1 MTLIHDVYRMRNVS
15 KGLLLIAF
23 ATLFLNAQV
32 YGKHLIHLDSGDETA
47 QKTALLIMNGF
58 GGSKAACKAQL
69 VFWRDQ
75 GMDVFIPEVLLRPSL
90 ETSSE
95 AMDVFMS
102 THHLEDYKEVKV
114 ICYIAGAYLLHTYLV
129 EHELPN
135 ITSIVYDR
143 SPMQER
149 APRAVIQ
156 KAPLLG
162 KLSKGRVLEDLSV
175 AEWPEPPVRP
185 SISKGLMIEN
195 RATSLMRF
203 LEDECMAM
211 GPLNFDWRSMDP
223 DADDAFHIALDH
235 DMMYRRWDLLGAAV
249 LQFFET
255 GTFPSELSRERLA
268 ENPFDKNM
276 VIP

>member
-1 MTLIHDVYRMRNVS
+1 MRNVS

-23 ATLFLNAQV
+23 ATLFLHAQV
-32 YGKHLIHLDSGDETA
+32 HAKHLVHVDATSAKA

-69 VFWRDQ
+69 GFWRDQ

-95 AMDVFMS
+95 AMDAFMA

-114 ICYIAGAYLLHTYLV
+114 ICYIAGAYLLHTFLV

-135 ITSIVYDR
+135 LTSIVYDR
-143 SPMQER
+143 SPTQER

-162 KLSKGRVLEDLSV
+162 KLSKGRVLEDLST
-175 AEWPEPPVRP
+175 AEWPEPPAAP
-185 SISKGLMIEN
+185 SLSKGLMIEN

-211 GPLNFDWRSMDP
+211 GPLNFDWRSIDS

-235 DMMYRRWDLLGAAV
+235 DMMYLRWDLLGAAV
-249 LQFFET
+249 LHFFET
-255 GTFPSELSRERLA
+255 GNFPSELSRERLA
-268 ENPFDKNM
+268 EDPFDKNM